1 MPTHEKR
8 KPLMKHILFL
18 LFFAASAMFSTAQT
32 IVILE
37 DVVIQDQEN
46 TYTAPG
52 RTVQLDRAE
61 GTEETILFA
70 GNDLEIKAHFKVS
83 THKSPRSSVKD
94 SAVNLEMTLYLYA
107 AGKKD
112 KRRVDKIY
120 YMDQDRSSAFKETF
134 IIKNGIDI
142 RKIEVS
148 FAAQIK

>member
-1 MPTHEKR
+1 MKR
-8 KPLMKHILFL
+8 ML
-18 LFFAASAMFSTAQT
+18 LSLLVPALALVGTAQT
-32 IVILE
+32 VVILE

-46 TYTAPG
+46 TYTAEG
-52 RTVQLDRAE
+52 RTITLDKAE
-61 GTEETILFA
+61 GSEETILFA
-70 GNDLEIKAHFKVS
+70 GNDLEVKAHFKVS
-83 THKSPRSSVKD
+83 THKSPRSSMKD

-120 YMDQDRSSAFKETF
+120 YMDQERSSTFKETF
-134 IIKNGIDI
+134 VIKNGIDI